1 MLYEV
6 AVDAPLAAT
15 LTYSQPVGS
24 DIPLPTGCCVRV
36 PLGRRSAIGYILG
49 PVPQKS
55 AEERTFVVKPIAE
68 VLVEDPLFPASLLPF
83 FQWIARYYLHPIGE
97 VLRTGLP
104 LAPTSRSGRRLQEK
118 IRPVVL
124 AGPVLL
130 PLLEGGKQ
138 QGCEEIVDRL
148 RHEHGFQIKAAE
160 QKALALFL
168 SSFQQNSRQPV
179 PRSEITRQ
187 YQGAGPR
194 LQRLCDLGILEAAN
208 HRVHRD
214 PFGQTATVPPPPAQL
229 SAEQQQVLAVVL
241 PAITSASYVAFLLH
255 GVTGCGKTEVYL
267 RGVEHAL
274 ARGKTALV
282 LVPEIA
288 LATQLEA
295 HFHARFG
302 SRLAVLHS
310 GLRDGERF
318 DQWQAV
324 RSGSATVVLGA
335 RSAVFAPLENLGII
349 VVDEEHEP
357 AYKQEE
363 GLRYNARDVAVLRAQ
378 MSGCPIVLGSATPSV
393 VSYSHCR
400 QGKYTLLTMTKRV
413 REQALPSVEIVDLTT
428 AQRSRPELVFADPL
442 INALAETLD
451 QGKQSLLFV
460 NRRGFASF
468 MLCRDCGTILQCR
481 HCHVSLTLH
490 RSRHLLLCHYCGASQ
505 PVRTLCPTC
514 RSTRVTGLGIGS
526 ERVEEE
532 VKQLFPEA
540 RVARLDS
547 DTTASRSHYLET
559 LRKTHAREV
568 DILIGTQMIA
578 KGLHFPYITLV
589 GVVWAD
595 SGLGM
600 PDYKAA
606 ERTFTLLAQVTGRAG
621 RGDHP
626 GRVIVQTYQPHHYSI
641 TLAQQHDY
649 CTFYQ
654 REIAARQPL
663 RYPPFSRLVNIRLS
677 GLNAE
682 QVERAAAE
690 VARFVRQQHRSGQM
704 EILGPTPSPLPKL
717 KDRVRWQLLL
727 KSPSSRLL
735 HAICE
740 ALLAQRDTIC
750 PRAVALSFD
759 VDPENMM

>member
-6 AVDAPLAAT
+6 AVDAPLATT
-15 LTYSQPVGS
+15 LTYSQPVGR
-24 DIPLPTGCCVRV
+24 DMPLPTGCCVRV
-36 PLGRRSAIGYILG
+36 PLGRRQAIGYVLG
-49 PVPQKS
+49 PASPQSSEKP
-55 AEERTFVVKPIAE
+55 AFVIKPISE
-68 VLVEDPLFPASLLPF
+68 VVVESPLFPPSLLPF
-83 FQWIARYYLHPIGE
+83 FQWIARYYLHPLGE

-104 LAPTSRSGRRLQEK
+104 LAPTSRSDRRVQEK
-118 IRPVVL
+118 FRPVVL
-124 AGPVLL
+124 PGPVLL
-130 PLLEGGKQ
+130 PLLGGETEQ
-138 QGCEEIVDRL
+138 RCEQIVERL
-148 RHEHGFQIKAAE
+148 HHDHGIQTKASE
-160 QKALALFL
+160 QKALAFFL
-168 SSFQQNSRQPV
+168 SGFQHTCRQPV
-179 PRSEITRQ
+179 PRSAITRQ
-187 YQGAGPR
+187 YPGAAPR
-194 LQRLCDLGILEAAN
+194 LQRLCDLRILEIV
-208 HRVHRD
+208 HERVQRD
-214 PFGQTATVPPPPAQL
+214 PFGQTAAVPPPPAQL
-229 SAEQQQVLAVVL
+229 SVEQQQVLAEVL
-241 PAITSASYVAFLLH
+241 PAITSARFVAFLLH

-274 ARGKTALV
+274 AQGKTALV

-302 SRLAVLHS
+302 SQLAVLHS
-310 GLRDGERF
+310 GLSDGERF

-324 RSGSATVVLGA
+324 RSGKATVVLGA
-335 RSAVFAPLENLGII
+335 RSAVFAPLENLGVV

-363 GLRYNARDVAVLRAQ
+363 GLRYNGRDVAVLRAQ
-378 MSGCPIVLGSATPSV
+378 MSGCPIVLGSATPSI
-393 VSYSHCR
+393 VSYSHCQ
-400 QGKYTLLTMTKRV
+400 QGKYTLLAMTKRV
-413 REQALPSVEIVDLTT
+413 KEQTLPAVEIVDLTT

-460 NRRGFASF
+460 NRRGFSSF

-481 HCHVSLTLH
+481 HCQVSLTLH
-490 RSRHLLLCHYCGASQ
+490 RSRRLLLCHYCGASQ
-505 PVRTLCPTC
+505 PVHTLCPSC
-514 RSTRVTGLGIGS
+514 RSTKVTGLGIGS

-547 DTTASRSHYLET
+547 DTTTSRSHYLTT

-578 KGLHFPYITLV
+578 KGLHFPDITLV

-626 GRVIVQTYQPHHYSI
+626 GKVIVQTYQPHHYSI

-649 CTFYQ
+649 AAFYK
-654 REIAARQPL
+654 REVAVRQPL

-677 GLNAE
+677 GLKAE
-682 QVERAAAE
+682 QVEKAASN
-690 VARFVRQQHRSGQM
+690 VATFLQQYRSGQV
-704 EILGPTPSPLPKL
+704 EILGPTPSPLSKL

-727 KSPSSRLL
+727 KSPSSALL
-735 HAICE
+735 HTICE
-740 ALLAQRDTIC
+740 ALLADRDKIC

>member
-6 AVDAPLAAT
+6 AVDAPLATT

-24 DIPLPTGCCVRV
+24 DKPLPTGCCVRV

-49 PVPQKS
+49 PAPPQPT
-55 AEERTFVVKPIAE
+55 EEPSFVIKPITE
-68 VLVEDPLFPASLLPF
+68 ILVEEPLFSLTLLQF
-83 FQWIARYYLHPIGE
+83 FQWIARYYLHPVGE

-118 IRPVVL
+118 LRPVVL
-124 AGPVLL
+124 PGPVLL
-130 PLLEGGKQ
+130 SLFESEKELS
-138 QGCEEIVDRL
+138 CEEIVNHL
-148 RHEHGFQIKAAE
+148 QFALAFQVKASE
-160 QKALALFL
+160 QKALTIFL
-168 SSFQQNSRQPV
+168 SNFQHNSRQPV
-179 PRSEITRQ
+179 PRSALTRQ
-187 YQGAGPR
+187 YPGARPR
-194 LQRLCDLGILEAAN
+194 LQRLCELGILEVAKE
-208 HRVHRD
+208 RVHRD
-214 PFGQTATVPPPPAQL
+214 PFGQTAAVSPPPVQL
-229 SAEQQQVLAVVL
+229 TVEQDQVLSVVL
-241 PAITSASYVAFLLH
+241 PAITSAGFVAFLLH

-267 RGVEHAL
+267 RGVAHAL
-274 ARGKTALV
+274 AQGKTALV

-295 HFHARFG
+295 YFHARF
-302 SRLAVLHS
+302 RDQLAVLHS
-310 GLRDGERF
+310 GLSDGERF

-324 RSGSATVVLGA
+324 RSGRATVVLGA

-363 GLRYNARDVAVLRAQ
+363 GLRYNGRDVAVLRAQ
-378 MSGCPIVLGSATPSV
+378 MSGCPIVLGSATPSI

-451 QGKQSLLFV
+451 QGKQSILFV
-460 NRRGFASF
+460 NRRGFSSF

-481 HCHVSLTLH
+481 HCQVSLTLH
-490 RSRHLLLCHYCGASQ
+490 RSRHLLLCHYCGATQ
-505 PVRTLCPTC
+505 PVHTLCPNC
-514 RSTRVTGLGIGS
+514 RSTKVVGLGIGS

-547 DTTASRSHYLET
+547 DTTASRKHYLET

-606 ERTFTLLAQVTGRAG
+606 ERTFALLAQVTGRAG

-641 TLAQQHDY
+641 TLAQHHDY
-649 CTFYQ
+649 CGFYE

-677 GLNAE
+677 GLKAE
-682 QVERAAAE
+682 QVEKAAVD
-690 VARFVRQQHRSGQM
+690 VAAFLRQRYRTGQM

-727 KSPSSRLL
+727 KSPSSSLL
-735 HAICE
+735 HTLCE
-740 ALLAQRDTIC
+740 ALLAERERIC
-750 PRAVALSFD
+750 PRAVTLSFD